1 MALGVLSAVFEVLIL
16 KKKKIPTASA
26 RENSATGIPGVIF
39 TSLRYRYQKI
49 ISSSSKNATQ
59 FKGKKLS
66 KHTLLLH
73 ECLPQIICNW
83 RQEGGLEIFAFCW

>member
-16 KKKKIPTASA
+16 KKKIPTASA

-73 ECLPQIICNW
+73 ECLPQISVI
-83 RQEGGLEIFAFCW
+83 GGKKEV

>member
-16 KKKKIPTASA
+16 KKKIPTASA
-26 RENSATGIPGVIF
+26 RENSATGIPSVIF

-73 ECLPQIICNW
+73 ECLPQISVI
-83 RQEGGLEIFAFCW
+83 GGKKEV